1 MSGRHTVLGPV
12 LAFTLRDI
20 RPITVKTPR
29 FSAPHSDD
37 EDLPKSSPIPA
48 PAPDLQAA
56 NRDCLH
62 GFDTEDQTCVYFP
75 DLSDPTHFVD
85 CENQPCPHAY
95 RFSIFTPRLLT
106 WTPHLIVPTRH
117 TQFSAAA
124 APPRTPSPVIPP
136 APPSIPHSP
145 IHVDPPENPDMTT
158 PNIQDLLQQTVQNQ
172 PRLQEQVAEFVTQ
185 AAGRSDTSK
194 A

>member
-62 GFDTEDQTCVYFP
+62 G
-75 DLSDPTHFVD
+75 
-85 CENQPCPHAY
+85 
-95 RFSIFTPRLLT
+95 RLLVEVIPQRPSKDGRQEGIRPYA
-106 WTPHLIVPTRH
+106 WVQP
-117 TQFSAAA
+117 SAAA
-124 APPRTPSPVIPP
+124 SCSVGSELVKTEAGDRGKIVWYDPSRVY
-136 APPSIPHSP
+136 
-145 IHVDPPENPDMTT
+145 VG
-158 PNIQDLLQQTVQNQ
+158 LQT
-172 PRLQEQVAEFVTQ
+172 
-185 AAGRSDTSK
+185 
-194 A
+194 